1 LKFTRRANI
10 NKIDLF
16 LRTMEK
22 RIKSSSLIYGITTF
36 SMMIFIISIPL
47 FSSYTLQPGLAT
59 QEQEQ
64 EINELLVSSS
74 SLTPRP
80 SDESG
85 TIQCITYPCEFPSSP
100 QPSLPDSQPDNNK
113 SIPVPKNLTQLP
125 EIPPNDPEPCISPC
139 PPGEICIQMCKPI
152 GELETSVT
160 ESDSSSPQEQ
170 PQEGSSAANSNEP
183 SDNGAVTTE
192 ESQQS
197 TTTANDENN

>member
-1 LKFTRRANI
+1 
-10 NKIDLF
+10 
-16 LRTMEK
+16 MER

-64 EINELLVSSS
+64 EQEQEMNELSVSSS
-74 SLTPRP
+74 SLTPR
-80 SDESG
+80 SSNESG
-85 TIQCITYPCEFPSSP
+85 TIQCITYPCEFHSSP
-100 QPSLPDSQPDNNK
+100 QSSLPDSQPDNNK
-113 SIPVPKNLTQLP
+113 SLPVPNNLTQLP
-125 EIPPNDPEPCISPC
+125 EIPPNDHQPCISPC

-170 PQEGSSAANSNEP
+170 PQEGSSAANSDEP
-183 SDNGAVTTE
+183 SDKGAVTTE

>member
-1 LKFTRRANI
+1 
-10 NKIDLF
+10 
-16 LRTMEK
+16 MEK

-59 QEQEQ
+59 QEQE
-64 EINELLVSSS
+64 EEMNELSVPSS

-80 SDESG
+80 SNESG
-85 TIQCITYPCEFPSSP
+85 TIQCITYPCEFPPSP
-100 QPSLPDSQPDNNK
+100 QPNLPDSQPDNNK
-113 SIPVPKNLTQLP
+113 RIPVPKNLTQLP
-125 EIPPNDPEPCISPC
+125 ETPPNDPQPCISPC

-170 PQEGSSAANSNEP
+170 PQGGSSTANSNEP

-197 TTTANDENN
+197 TITANDENN